1 MKSLKV
7 LLLGLLV
14 VSLVGILA
22 LADSQPF
29 NHKSVAGVK
38 PFLYYECDGDLDF
51 DAADLAQIADPECTD
66 KFKTH
71 KVGCKLSTNSNLTIS
86 YYVSPYT
93 MSGGYTMETYLTYD
107 HKSDNGSWD
116 DSGTVAVKTA
126 FSGSIYLVRG
136 KDFDFKVKGCANFEL
151 KRNGLTDHS
160 GSYTAK
166 LNITVYY

>member
-93 MSGGYTMETYLTYD
+93 MSGGYTMETYLRYHYGCDTGVW
-107 HKSDNGSWD
+107 SDD
-116 DSGTVAVKTA
+116 GTVAITTA
-126 FSGSIYLVRG
+126 VSGSVHLVRG
-136 KDFDFKVKGCANFEL
+136 TDFDTTIDGNANFEL

>member
-1 MKSLKV
+1 MKAMKV
-7 LLLGLLV
+7 LLVAVLV

-29 NHKSVAGVK
+29 NHSSKAAVDPYLS
-38 PFLYYECDGDLDF
+38 YDCSGDLEF
-51 DAADLAQIADPECTD
+51 EAADLAKILDPKCED

-71 KVGCKLSTNSNLTIS
+71 QVCCHLKTNSNLTIS

-93 MSGGYTMETYLTYD
+93 MSGGYTMETYLNYGWGTD
-107 HKSDNGSWD
+107 MGIGGSD
-116 DSGTVAVKTA
+116 TVPITTAV
-126 FSGSIYLVRG
+126 SGSMYLVRG
-136 KDFDFKVKGCANFEL
+136 KDFELEMKGCANFEL
-151 KRNGLTDHS
+151 QRNGLKDHS

>member
-7 LLLGLLV
+7 LLLAVLV

-29 NHKSVAGVK
+29 NHKSTAGVD
-38 PFLYYECDGDLDF
+38 PYLNYDCGGDLDF
-51 DAADLAQIADPECTD
+51 ETTDLAQIVDPKCED

-71 KVGCKLSTNSNLTIS
+71 EVGCKLSTNSNLTIS

-93 MSGGYTMETYLTYD
+93 MSGGYTMETYLRYHYGCDTGVWSGD
-107 HKSDNGSWD
+107 
-116 DSGTVAVKTA
+116 GTVAITTA
-126 FSGSIYLVRG
+126 VSGSVYIVRG
-136 KDFDFKVKGCANFEL
+136 TDFNTTIDGNANFEL
-151 KRNGLTDHS
+151 QRNGLTDHS